1 VDVTAAHEEQLG
13 LMLEVVDALAH
24 RHIAPRAREI
34 DETDEFPGDVYAAMG
49 AAGLFGLWV
58 PEEYGGL
65 GADLRTGLLVVERL
79 ARTSG
84 ACSLIFANCSDGV
97 GPLVMAGTVE
107 QKERWLPGIAT
118 GDVIPCFA
126 LTEPDAGSDASA
138 ISTRA
143 VRSGDEYVIN
153 GNKIFCT
160 NGSVGHVFVV
170 FARTSE
176 GSRGLSAF
184 LVPAGT
190 DGLLIG
196 KDEQMLGLRGC
207 PATELR
213 LDDVRV
219 PASALLGEEGRG
231 LKIALGSLDESRLNA
246 TAMALGV
253 ARGALEIAVRY
264 AREREQFGVPIIDH
278 QGLMFLLAEMTTSLY
293 SAWATLGH
301 AIDAMERERSRRTS
315 VEAAMVKLHGTDVAM
330 QLVVDAVQVLG
341 GYGLARD
348 FEVERMMRD
357 AKAFQIFDGT
367 NQIQKLIIGRALRE
381 GPLPLPSRW

>member
-1 VDVTAAHEEQLG
+1 VDATAAHEEQLG
-13 LMLEVVDALAH
+13 LMLEAVDALVQ

-34 DETDEFPGDVYAAMG
+34 DETDEFPADVYAAMG

-65 GADLRTGLLVVERL
+65 GSDLRTGLLVVERL

-97 GPLVMAGTVE
+97 GPLVAAGTEE
-107 QKERWLPGIAT
+107 QKQRWLPPIAS

-138 ISTRA
+138 IATRA
-143 VRSGDEYVIN
+143 VRSGDSYAIT
-153 GNKIFCT
+153 GNKVFCT

-184 LVPAGT
+184 LVPA
-190 DGLLIG
+190 DAEGLVIG

-231 LKIALGSLDESRLNA
+231 LRIALGSLDESRLNA

-278 QGLMFLLAEMTTSLY
+278 QGLAFLLAEMTTSLY

-301 AIDAMERERSRRTS
+301 AIDAMERERSKRTS

-330 QLVVDAVQVLG
+330 RLVVDAVQVLG